1 MGSGEHQRGRCPANL
16 YQWATAIWHCSSAQ
30 LRVISFVRI
39 GLRVSVNMMLLFFLN
54 VTAVYPEDPNNS
66 RPLAL
71 YLLCVPHPRGRSWP
85 AVHPLYRG
93 SMESCTWGIL
103 QHCKQKIHP
112 KESDFGVLS
121 YKFFLTAMTGSSCLC
136 AWLFCSTAHWDCRR
150 QVLAA
155 ADAGKCCFLRDC
167 SLSHQVLLR
176 VGLDDKIYK
185 IQHLPLFL
193 SSLSLACECISPCCK
208 DFRWHQ
214 ARTGGV
220 SQPQITSSDLFIS
233 FSPAACLL
241 PFLVF
246 FYSLIFLFQLF
257 FAKIFYQ
264 SISKLFVTVL
274 QRTLCTLPFPF
285 FFSSLLFFSYFLPKT
300 TFPLKADVH

>member
-1 MGSGEHQRGRCPANL
+1 
-16 YQWATAIWHCSSAQ
+16 
-30 LRVISFVRI
+30 
-39 GLRVSVNMMLLFFLN
+39 
-54 VTAVYPEDPNNS
+54 
-66 RPLAL
+66 
-71 YLLCVPHPRGRSWP
+71 
-85 AVHPLYRG
+85 
-93 SMESCTWGIL
+93 MESCTWGIL
-103 QHCKQKIHP
+103 QHCKHKIHP
-112 KESDFGVLS
+112 NESDFGVLS
-121 YKFFLTAMTGSSCLC
+121 HKFFLTAMTGSSCLC
-136 AWLFCSTAHWDCRR
+136 AWLFCSTAHWDYGR

-155 ADAGKCCFLRDC
+155 ADAGKCCFLGVC

-246 FYSLIFLFQLF
+246 FYSLILLFQLF

-285 FFSSLLFFSYFLPKT
+285 FFPLSYFFLIFSLKQHSLLKLMCTSSYKSCLHTCTICDGAPAPFVPQVGGRQFSPAGHSHPENPGNISNSQCLT
-300 TFPLKADVH
+300 SVM